1 MKNLIQALAFLA
13 LSFVSSKSIGQQ
25 TSLKSSYELSNSNQ
39 WLSIPGGFA
48 SFTQLDYN
56 KDGRDDVILFE
67 GYDLNKTYTWPGP
80 IFYKNTTNGLIK
92 DSVSIDFKKVF
103 AGKELVGDYNNDG
116 YLDAFLLT
124 GMDPAGCTNCK
135 DPVFSLYT
143 MKNSGG
149 TSFKIDSINYKGV
162 WRTGTSADIDNDGD
176 LDIIVFST
184 HHEYAGDILNRV
196 LLNDAKG
203 NFTYKPSNIDSI
215 GWVDRAELIDMN
227 NDGFVDLIIND
238 VYSPT
243 NNYANRFRI
252 LWNNKKGEFNQSN
265 SITISI
271 PNDFYVTDINAHD
284 INGDGIKEI
293 ILPMND
299 VSGKWKIFIYQSS
312 DFINYADVSSR
323 LMQQNFNSNV
333 FLWDEPLA
341 INDIDNNGM
350 TDIVL
355 NDKTRN
361 IRWEW
366 NGVVFVNKL
375 QINDLD
381 NDGIVD
387 ASDNC
392 KYMYNPLQEDL
403 DNSGVGDACEFSP
416 ILLRKNVSILED
428 ALIGYEELMS
438 KFVKDSIK
446 PYLSFGDGNYKD
458 FFETNAQKLKLIK
471 NLKSSTNEFFKIP
484 FIYKKD
490 GITVTDTLS
499 VYIIRYLNWQKNT
512 GKIQN
517 GYIPYYYESKSNG
530 RTGIDNNVFGPHQF
544 FPPANMAKFII
555 EDIDNNGI
563 NDLIAQSVL
572 LYYPPISDTSKT
584 NEMPNI
590 QRIGIP
596 VYIKFD
602 SSFNATYYHENF
614 RNPEV
619 LLHQPDFFNQVD
631 LNKDGKREIINLGE
645 HYHTDYF
652 LGEQNPLDKKNVLGK
667 NILKYLGML
676 ENVDYSQ
683 QTAGKLNRYYT
694 IENGRLV
701 DKKDMY
707 DYSNLKEI
715 KSSELYVTD
724 SKFVS
729 IFGSAIGDIDNDG
742 DVDYVTSIQGLGGYY
757 LDVLLNDGKGKF
769 KLSRSKPEVYGFN
782 TNPEGHNTLV
792 DINGDGYLDYFF
804 GGNRKGNNDFRNSSF
819 LGYILN
825 DTKGA
830 FKSESMIDIGSFG
843 STKIAPKYTFVEDLD
858 NDNKKEIIVYR
869 STGMGSGGV
878 GTENDNFLNDILIF
892 TVDNGNLVNNTSKFI
907 DTLSSSKMYS
917 QESFLYFEDLDGD
930 KIKDLFVKYEV
941 DSGIVKSWPNYGFW
955 EKSYSGLSY
964 FKGSK
969 EGKFKYTRAGNFVF
983 QDGFKNWYNPR
994 ETSSN
999 IGNDFMLADID
1010 KDGTSEL
1017 IHHPFIGTNLIVFK
1031 LYDCPKPIISS
1042 AKTFFC
1048 GTDSVS
1054 VKITSRDPSVK
1065 YAWYLNND
1073 SVSKSSDSIF
1083 IKKEGYVKLKATD
1096 SLGCSKFSDSIL
1108 IKSFAIPSP
1117 PTISRDTANN
1127 LISNVTM
1134 RNTWFKDGTQ
1144 ISDTTQKFKPT
1155 SAGSYSVKTTQNG
1168 CISAMSTPY
1177 YYLVTDIVRLN
1188 NGEFIKLTP
1197 NPFINFVN
1205 IDFVVKGH
1213 QRLNIEVFSAS
1224 TGTKVA
1230 TRIGITAGS
1239 RLTFNELSP
1248 GLYFLRV
1255 ASVDLKVSHQFKM
1268 VKL

>member
-1 MKNLIQALAFLA
+1 MKNVIQRLAFLVF
-13 LSFVSSKSIGQQ
+13 LFFSEKSIGQQ

-48 SFTQLDYN
+48 SFAQLDYN

-80 IFYKNTTNGLIK
+80 IFYKNTLNGLIK
-92 DSVSIDFKKVF
+92 DSVSLDFKKVF
-103 AGKELVGDYNNDG
+103 AGKELIGDYNNDG

-143 MKNSGG
+143 MKNTGG

-176 LDIIVFST
+176 LDILVFST

-196 LLNDAKG
+196 LLNDSKG

-243 NNYANRFRI
+243 NSYANRFRI
-252 LWNNKKGEFNQSN
+252 LWNNKKGEFNQNN

-299 VSGKWKIFIYQSS
+299 VTGKWKIFIYQSLN
-312 DFINYADVSSR
+312 FTNYTDVSSSV
-323 LMQQNFNSNV
+323 MQQNFSSNV

-341 INDIDNNGM
+341 IYDIDNNGL

-366 NGVVFVNKL
+366 NGFLFVNKL
-375 QINDLD
+375 QVNDID
-381 NDGIVD
+381 NDGIID

-403 DNSGVGDACEFSP
+403 DKSGVGDACEFSP
-416 ILLRKNVSILED
+416 ILLRKNVSLLED
-428 ALIGYEELMS
+428 VSIGYEELMS
-438 KFVKDSIK
+438 KFVQDSIK
-446 PYLSFGDGNYKD
+446 SYLSFGDGNYKD
-458 FFETNAQKLKLIK
+458 FFETSAQKLKLIK
-471 NLKSSTNEFFKIP
+471 NLKSSTNEYFKIP

-490 GITVTDTLS
+490 GVTITDTLS
-499 VYIIRYLNWQKNT
+499 VYIIRYLNWPKNT

-563 NDLIAQSVL
+563 NDLIAQSAL

-619 LLHQPDFFNQVD
+619 LLHQPDFFDQVD
-631 LNKDGKREIINLGE
+631 LNNDGKKEILNLGE

-652 LGEQNPLDKKNVLGK
+652 LGDQDPKATK
-667 NILKYLGML
+667 NILGKKIMKYLGML
-676 ENVDYSQ
+676 ENVDYNL
-683 QTAGKLNRYYT
+683 QTAGKLSRYYT
-694 IENGRLV
+694 IEKGRLV
-701 DKKDMY
+701 DNKNKY
-707 DYSNLKEI
+707 NYNNLNFNQTQAPYISN
-715 KSSELYVTD
+715 

-729 IFGSAIGDIDNDG
+729 IFGSAYGDIDNDG
-742 DVDYVTSIQGLGGYY
+742 DMDYIQSVQSAGLY
-757 LDVLLNDGKGKF
+757 LDVLKNDGKGNF
-769 KLSRSKPEVYGFN
+769 SIHRQATEQFGYDTG
-782 TNPEGHNTLV
+782 PEGKNTLV
-792 DINGDGYLDYFF
+792 DINNDGYLDYFF
-804 GGNRKGNNDFRNSSF
+804 GGNIPIPNSNQREGF
-819 LGYILN
+819 LGYVLN
-825 DTKGA
+825 DKTGK
-830 FKSESMIDIGSFG
+830 FKVESMVNIGNFG
-843 STKIAPKYTFVEDLD
+843 SKKIAPKYTFVEDLD
-858 NDNKKEIIVYR
+858 KDNKKEIIIYR
-869 STGMGSGGV
+869 STGMGSGGG

-892 TVDNGNLVNNTSKFI
+892 TVDNGKLVNNTSKFI

-917 QESFLYFEDLDGD
+917 QESFLYFEDIDGD

-941 DSGIVKSWPNYGFW
+941 DSGLVKSWPNYGFW

-969 EGKFKYTRAGNFVF
+969 EGKFKYTRGGNFVF

-1010 KDGTSEL
+1010 QDGTSEL
-1017 IHHPFIGTNLIVFK
+1017 IHHPYIGTNLIIFK
-1031 LYDCPKPIISS
+1031 LYDCPKPKISL
-1042 AKTFFC
+1042 AKTFIC
-1048 GTDSVS
+1048 GNDSVS
-1054 VKITSRDPSVK
+1054 VKIISRDSSVK

-1096 SLGCSKFSDSIL
+1096 SLGCSKFSDSVL
-1108 IKSFAIPSP
+1108 IKSFALPAPPS
-1117 PTISRDTANN
+1117 ISRDTANN
-1127 LISNVTM
+1127 LVSTSTM
-1134 RNTWFKDGTQ
+1134 RNTWFKDGAL
-1144 ISDTTQKFKPT
+1144 ISDTTQKFKPS

-1168 CISAMSTPY
+1168 CISIMSSPY
-1177 YYLVTDIVRLN
+1177 YYLVTDIIRLN

-1205 IDFVVKGH
+1205 IDFIVKGH
-1213 QRLNIEVFSAS
+1213 QRLNIEVFSAA
-1224 TGTKVA
+1224 TGAKVA
-1230 TRIGITAGS
+1230 TRIGITAGT

-1248 GLYFLRV
+1248 GVYFIRV
-1255 ASVDLKVSHQFKM
+1255 ASSDLKVMHQFKM
-1268 VKL
+1268 VKF

>member
-1 MKNLIQALAFLA
+1 
-13 LSFVSSKSIGQQ
+13 
-25 TSLKSSYELSNSNQ
+25 
-39 WLSIPGGFA
+39 
-48 SFTQLDYN
+48 
-56 KDGRDDVILFE
+56 
-67 GYDLNKTYTWPGP
+67 
-80 IFYKNTTNGLIK
+80 
-92 DSVSIDFKKVF
+92 
-103 AGKELVGDYNNDG
+103 
-116 YLDAFLLT
+116 
-124 GMDPAGCTNCK
+124 
-135 DPVFSLYT
+135 
-143 MKNSGG
+143 
-149 TSFKIDSINYKGV
+149 
-162 WRTGTSADIDNDGD
+162 
-176 LDIIVFST
+176 
-184 HHEYAGDILNRV
+184 
-196 LLNDAKG
+196 
-203 NFTYKPSNIDSI
+203 
-215 GWVDRAELIDMN
+215 
-227 NDGFVDLIIND
+227 
-238 VYSPT
+238 
-243 NNYANRFRI
+243 
-252 LWNNKKGEFNQSN
+252 
-265 SITISI
+265 
-271 PNDFYVTDINAHD
+271 
-284 INGDGIKEI
+284 
-293 ILPMND
+293 
-299 VSGKWKIFIYQSS
+299 
-312 DFINYADVSSR
+312 
-323 LMQQNFNSNV
+323 MQQNFNSNV

-428 ALIGYEELMS
+428 ALIGYEEFMS

-490 GITVTDTLS
+490 GVTVADTLS
-499 VYIIRYLNWQKNT
+499 VYIIRYLNWPKNT

-530 RTGIDNNVFGPHQF
+530 RTGIDDNVFGPHQY
-544 FPPANMAKFII
+544 FPPANMAKFIV

-563 NDLIAQSVL
+563 NDLIAQSAL

-619 LLHQPDFFNQVD
+619 LLHQPDFFDQVD
-631 LNKDGKREIINLGE
+631 LNNDGENEILNLGE

-652 LGEQNPLDKKNVLGK
+652 LGDQDPTTPK
-667 NILKYLGML
+667 NILGKKIMKYLGML
-676 ENVDYSQ
+676 ENVDYNL
-683 QTAGKLNRYYT
+683 QTAGKLSRYYT
-694 IENGRLV
+694 IEKGRLV
-701 DKKDMY
+701 DNKNN
-707 DYSNLKEI
+707 YSYKNLNFNQNQAPYI
-715 KSSELYVTD
+715 SN

-729 IFGSAIGDIDNDG
+729 IFGSAFGDIDNDG
-742 DVDYVTSIQGLGGYY
+742 DLDYIQSVQSAGLY
-757 LDVLLNDGKGKF
+757 LDVLKNDGKGNF
-769 KLSRSKPEVYGFN
+769 SIHRQPTEQLGYDTG
-782 TNPEGHNTLV
+782 PEGKNTLV
-792 DINGDGYLDYFF
+792 DINNDGYLDYFF
-804 GGNRKGNNDFRNSSF
+804 GGNIPIPNTNQRESF
-819 LGYILN
+819 LGYVLN
-825 DTKGA
+825 DKTGK
-830 FKSESMIDIGSFG
+830 FMVESMVNIGNFG
-843 STKIAPKYTFVEDLD
+843 SKKIAPKYTFVEDLD
-858 NDNKKEIIVYR
+858 KDNKKEIIVYR
-869 STGMGSGGV
+869 STGMGSGGG

-892 TVDNGNLVNNTSKFI
+892 TVDNGKLVNNTSKFI

-917 QESFLYFEDLDGD
+917 QESFLYFEDIDGD

-941 DSGIVKSWPNYGFW
+941 DSGLVKPWPNYGFW

-999 IGNDFMLADID
+999 IGNDFLLADID

-1017 IHHPFIGTNLIVFK
+1017 IHHPFIGTNLIIFK

-1096 SLGCSKFSDSIL
+1096 SLGCSKFSDSVL
-1108 IKSFAIPSP
+1108 IKSFVIPSP

-1127 LISNVTM
+1127 LVSNVIM

-1168 CISAMSTPY
+1168 CISAMSSPY

-1188 NGEFIKLTP
+1188 NGEYIKIAP
-1197 NPFINFVN
+1197 NPFKNQINL
-1205 IDFVVKGH
+1205 DFNVKGYFK
-1213 QRLNIEVFSAS
+1213 LNIEVFELTTGNRVFSRQGLQAGTPIILNELS
-1224 TGTKVA
+1224 TGTYIVK
-1230 TRIGITAGS
+1230 ITSNDGKIVQQ
-1239 RLTFNELSP
+1239 
-1248 GLYFLRV
+1248 YKM
-1255 ASVDLKVSHQFKM
+1255 LKM
-1268 VKL
+1268 